1 MALKYVDETIK
12 YRRLQNTIKRIK
24 AGETK
29 KSFAQMSLAIAFPVV
44 QNQANFM
51 SSNINEQKTT
61 DLKVRNYEQLPNL
74 MFCFYSC

>member
-61 DLKVRNYEQLPNL
+61 ELKV
-74 MFCFYSC
+74 